1 MKNIPKTIEIRY
13 NSKIDFDLIKEI
25 KIAHKIKTNTKLF
38 SFLLN
43 NYFNSKKEILS
54 LKSNIIFQKLSK

>member
-13 NSKIDFDLIKEI
+13 NSLTDFELIKEI
-25 KIAHKIKTNTKLF
+25 KSHHKIKTNTKLF

-43 NYFNSKKEILS
+43 NYYKSKKEILS
-54 LKSNIIFQKLSK
+54 LKSKIIFQKLSK